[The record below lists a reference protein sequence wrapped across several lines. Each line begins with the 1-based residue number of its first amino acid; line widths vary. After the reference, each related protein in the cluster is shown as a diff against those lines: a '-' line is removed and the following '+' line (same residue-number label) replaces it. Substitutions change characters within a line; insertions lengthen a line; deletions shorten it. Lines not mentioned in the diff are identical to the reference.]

1 MTESKIN
8 AVSGV
13 PEGLLGLIVYSFFP
27 LSHRFSNNACFQIR
41 SNYIVNNPNDV
52 EVIVTGSG
60 PEYLMLPPL
69 LRTLES
75 NGKKKFTLLYPD
87 VDMMI
92 NNHMLQFLYGTMS
105 VETDKDRP
113 LFYRIKQESAKY
125 LF

>member
-1 MTESKIN
+1 MTESKID

-13 PEGLLGLIVYSFFP
+13 PEDFLGLIVYSFFP

-41 SNYIVNNPNDV
+41 SNYIVNNRNEV
-52 EVIVTGSG
+52 EVFVTGSG

-75 NGKKKFTLLYPD
+75 NGKTTCLLRPD

-113 LFYRIKQESAKY
+113 
-125 LF
+125 